1 MSTSPDAPRQ
11 GGDPARTAQDY
22 LANLMQAGQDV
33 MQQLEKALQA
43 GQGPS
48 LSGFQ
53 WPATMPA
60 PFQQMADLQRT
71 YFEQISSLWTAFL
84 SGREPPQVA
93 AVKDSRF
100 KDQAWREQPYYDALR
115 QSYLIGA
122 KFLHDLVEKAEVD
135 DRTRMQLRF
144 YARQYTDAMSPSN
157 FPATNPEVIRTA
169 IETRCESLTAGMRN
183 LIEDLSKGRISQ
195 TDETAF
201 EVGGNLATTEGS
213 VVFENELIQV
223 IQYKPRTE
231 EVDATPLLIVPP
243 CINKFYVLDLAP
255 SNSFVRYA
263 LEQGRQV
270 FLISWRNPG
279 PELGHLT
286 WDDYLELGV
295 LQAIDVVT
303 EIAGAER
310 THALG
315 FCVGGT
321 LLGCTAGV
329 MAGRGDKRL
338 ASLTLLTTMLD
349 FSDTGEI
356 SIMVDENYVRSREAA
371 IGQGG
376 ILPGKELA
384 FVFSTL
390 RANDLIWNYVVNN
403 YLKGATPDAFDI
415 LYWNSDSVNLPGP
428 MYCWYVRQGYLEN
441 SIKDPGR
448 TVQCGVPVD
457 LGKVDVPTYLLA
469 AREDHIVPWRTAW
482 GTSRLVG
489 GDTRF
494 VLAASGHIAGVIN
507 PVSRNKRNYWT
518 NDRLGADPETWMA
531 GAEEQPGSWWPD
543 WDSWLKRSADE
554 GKPAPTE
561 VGSADHRPIEPAPGR
576 YVKERT
582 A

>member
-1 MSTSPDAPRQ
+1 MAMQEGPRSDTTQAP
-11 GGDPARTAQDY
+11 QDY

-33 MQQLEKALQA
+33 MRQFERALEA

-48 LSGFQ
+48 LTGFQ
-53 WPATMPA
+53 WPVEMPE
-60 PFQQMADLQRT
+60 PFQQMAELQRG

-84 SGREPPQVA
+84 AGREPPQVA
-93 AVKDSRF
+93 AAAKGDPRF
-100 KDQAWREQPYYDALR
+100 KDAAWREQPYYDALK

-122 KFLHDLVEKAEVD
+122 RFLHDLVEKAEVD
-135 DRTRMQLRF
+135 ERTRMQLRF

-169 IETRCESLTAGMRN
+169 IETRCESLTAGMKN
-183 LIEDLSKGRISQ
+183 LIEDLAKGRITQ

-201 EVGGNLATTEGS
+201 EVGGNLAATEGA
-213 VVFENELIQV
+213 VVFENELIQL
-223 IQYKPRTE
+223 IQYRPRTE
-231 EVDATPLLIVPP
+231 EVSATPLLLVPP

-255 SNSFVRYA
+255 ANSLVRY
-263 LEQGRQV
+263 LVDQGHSV
-270 FLISWRNPG
+270 FLVSWRNPG

-286 WDDYLELGV
+286 WDDYLEQGV
-295 LQAIDVVT
+295 IKAVDVVS
-303 EIAGAER
+303 EITRAEK

-321 LLGCTAGV
+321 LLGCGAAV
-329 MAGRGDKRL
+329 MAGRGDRRL

-356 SIMVDENYVRSREAA
+356 SIMVDENYVAAREAA

-428 MYCWYVRQGYLEN
+428 MYCWYIRQGYLEN
-441 SIKDPGR
+441 AIKDPGR

-457 LGKVDVPTYLLA
+457 LSRIEVPTYLLA
-469 AREDHIVPWRTAW
+469 AREDHIVPWRTAY
-482 GTSRLVG
+482 GTSKLVG
-489 GDTRF
+489 GDVRF

-518 NDRLGADPETWMA
+518 NDGLGDDPEQWMA
-531 GAEEQPGSWWPD
+531 GAQERPGSWWPD
-543 WDSWLKRSADE
+543 WDGWLKGIADAK
-554 GKPAPTE
+554 KPAPAE
-561 VGSADHRPIEPAPGR
+561 IGDASHRPIEPAPGR